1 MKQFLLVTALIFTFS
16 LLISCG
22 GNPEEEG
29 DKAYANGKYNQALS
43 YYLEVKKSQP
53 KNPKI
58 NEKIALTYMHKGLDL
73 FQKRK
78 NLDAFTG
85 NFERGLEFIPEG
97 ETSESFKKEYSQL
110 LYQMAMA
117 YHNTPPANE
126 IQKEQYF
133 TKTLDNL
140 EEALF
145 YDENNSAAQKAL
157 NDIKKANFQQ
167 TFDKGLKFY
176 KQAKREKSNLD
187 LYLTAEF
194 YFKRAV
200 SFDPDNADAQK
211 YLRKVRR
218 KTLSIL
224 DYNWDFPFGVADR
237 EYSGKHL
244 LIAFSGINNTTEPFV
259 FDPAKLKL
267 YTMDGTEIGI
277 DPEHTAKFK
286 DGLTKPVTLKPR
298 QRVDGTLAYA
308 VKKST
313 LIEYLGYELEDDI
326 VLKKYFP

>member
-1 MKQFLLVTALIFTFS
+1 MKQFLLFASLILTFS
-16 LLISCG
+16 FFVSCG
-22 GNPEEEG
+22 GNPEQEG
-29 DKAYANGKYNQALS
+29 DQAYAAGKYSRALS

-53 KNPKI
+53 NNPKI

-73 FQKRK
+73 YQKRK
-78 NLDAFTG
+78 NLAAFTG

-97 ETSESFKKEYSQL
+97 NTSDSFKKEYSQL
-110 LYQMAMA
+110 LYQIAMA

-133 TKTLDNL
+133 TKTLDYL
-140 EEALF
+140 EDALF
-145 YDENNSAAQKAL
+145 YDENNSDARKAL
-157 NDIKKANFQQ
+157 DDIKKANFQQ
-167 TFDKGLKFY
+167 TFDKGMKFY
-176 KQAKREKSNLD
+176 KQAKKEKSNLD

-224 DYNWDFPFGVADR
+224 DYNWDFPFGVADK

-244 LIAFSGINNTTEPFV
+244 LIAFSGINNTTEPFT

-267 YTMDGTEIGI
+267 YTRDGAEVSL

-286 DGLTKPVTLKPR
+286 DGLTKPVELKPR
-298 QRVDGTLAYA
+298 QRIDGTVAYKISKRTA
-308 VKKST
+308 VD
-313 LIEYLGYELEDDI
+313 YLGYELEDGT